1 MNESERNY
9 LLTKLKEKCKVF
21 YYKESLHLNSKNK
34 NPLDMN
40 DKELMTFID
49 KHNLHLGFSEVLSDC
64 TLKFL
69 TFQNKFK
76 EAKIPVDVSAILERL
91 LAESSNS
98 YLVGGCTRDIILGEE
113 VKDYDFVTDIAY
125 NRLRGIFS
133 ECKFKETGTEFLVF
147 NLNYNGTDYEIAN
160 FRKDSE
166 TSADS
171 RRPDSVQIGT
181 IEDDCMRRDFT
192 CNNIFWN
199 PKELYIT
206 PQSVDDILN
215 RTLRFVGNP
224 EQRIKEDSLRG
235 IRFYRLLKTKNL
247 EPDKESLRAVRR
259 NWKDIIS
266 SNEHR
271 IMLEIE
277 KICLK

>member
-1 MNESERNY
+1 MTESERNY
-9 LLTKLKEKCKVF
+9 LLTKLKEACKVF
-21 YYKESLHLNSKNK
+21 YYKDNLHLNSKNK

-49 KHNLHLGFSEVLSDC
+49 KHNLHLGFAEVLSDSV
-64 TLKFL
+64 LKFQ
-69 TFQNKFK
+69 TIQNKFK
-76 EAKIPVDVSAILERL
+76 EAKIPADVSAILERL
-91 LAESSNS
+91 LAESPNS

-113 VKDYDFVTDIAY
+113 VKDWDFVTDVAY
-125 NRLRGIFS
+125 KRLREVFS
-133 ECKFKETGTEFLVF
+133 DCKFKETGTEFLVF
-147 NLNYNGTDYEIAN
+147 NLNYNSTDYEIAN

-166 TSADS
+166 TSDG

-199 PKELYIT
+199 PRELYIT
-206 PQSVDDILN
+206 TQSVDDILD
-215 RTLRFVGNP
+215 RKLRFVGNP
-224 EQRIKEDSLRG
+224 EQRLQEDSLRG

-247 EPDKESLRAVRR
+247 EPDKESLKAVRR

>member
-69 TFQNKFK
+69 TIQNKFK

-113 VKDYDFVTDIAY
+113 VKDCDFVTDIAY
-125 NRLRGIFS
+125 NRLREIFS

-277 KICLK
+277 KMCLK